1 MCCLS
6 LKDVNYC
13 SQTKTGIKF
22 TIKSINDSD
31 NQVEYIEV
39 VGILKM

>member
-13 SQTKTGIKF
+13 YQKTGIKF